1 MGAFVGTGRAR
12 RALLLTVVAALLLTG
27 MLAPRAPAVAVGE
40 GRLDPAALPRGAD
53 PGVAMLVRDTIRDG
67 ALTVP
72 ATHRGR
78 HEALW
83 VVTGGYLLRDYNV
96 GRRRLVRVVFVA
108 GHRQAPAGRPLPP
121 VGRRRGVPRE
131 VAGSPCDA
139 ASSGRGSAAS

>member
-12 RALLLTVVAALLLTG
+12 PALLLAVVAALLLAG
-27 MLAPRAPAVAVGE
+27 VLAPRGTAAPAGE
-40 GRLDPAALPRGAD
+40 RLDPAALPRGAD

-78 HEALW
+78 HDALW

-96 GRRRLVRVVFVA
+96 GRRRLVRVVFVSETGKRRLVA
-108 GHRQAPAGRPLPP
+108 RSRQWVDVEVSPGGGRVAVRRSV
-121 VGRRRGVPRE
+121 VGRE
-131 VAGSPCDA
+131 
-139 ASSGRGSAAS
+139 SAAS

>member
-12 RALLLTVVAALLLTG
+12 PALLLAVVAALLLAG
-27 MLAPRAPAVAVGE
+27 VLAPRAPAVAVGE

-67 ALTVP
+67 GRTVH

-78 HEALW
+78 HQALW

-96 GRRRLVRVVFVA
+96 GRRRLVRVVFVSETGKRRLVA
-108 GHRQAPAGRPLPP
+108 RSRQWVDVA
-121 VGRRRGVPRE
+121 VSRE
-131 VAGSPCDA
+131 VAGSPCAA